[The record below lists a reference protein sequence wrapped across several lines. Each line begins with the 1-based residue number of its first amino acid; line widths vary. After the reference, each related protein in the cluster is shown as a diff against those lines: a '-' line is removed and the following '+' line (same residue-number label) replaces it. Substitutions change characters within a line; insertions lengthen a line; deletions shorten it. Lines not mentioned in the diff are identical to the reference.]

1 MDLEG
6 FYAMQNKSDREREI
20 VYDLI
25 YMWNQKKKTSN
36 ELTNKII
43 EKLIYIHREQMK
55 KTTCGNCRKGEG
67 GTGNE

>member
-25 YMWNQKKKTSN
+25 YMWNQKKKPQMN
-36 ELTNKII
+36 EQTK
-43 EKLIYIHREQMK
+43 
-55 KTTCGNCRKGEG
+55 
-67 GTGNE
+67 